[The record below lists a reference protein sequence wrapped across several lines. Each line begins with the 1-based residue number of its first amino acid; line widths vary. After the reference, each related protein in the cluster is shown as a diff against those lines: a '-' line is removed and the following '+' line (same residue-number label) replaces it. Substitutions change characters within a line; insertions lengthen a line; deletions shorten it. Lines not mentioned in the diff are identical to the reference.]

1 MSSWG
6 KKKKMVYVKLEE
18 VSYFYNTKEIKKVQ
32 TYIELIFKYIRSYMN
47 ITWTDSNIPYQKIA
61 KQRNRDENMWKK
73 YEKKSKQII

>member
-32 TYIELIFKYIRSYMN
+32 TYIELIFKHIRSYMN
-47 ITWTDSNIPYQKIA
+47 ISWTDSNIPYQKIA
-61 KQRNRDENMWKK
+61 KQRSRDENMWKK
-73 YEKKSKQII
+73 YEQKSKQII